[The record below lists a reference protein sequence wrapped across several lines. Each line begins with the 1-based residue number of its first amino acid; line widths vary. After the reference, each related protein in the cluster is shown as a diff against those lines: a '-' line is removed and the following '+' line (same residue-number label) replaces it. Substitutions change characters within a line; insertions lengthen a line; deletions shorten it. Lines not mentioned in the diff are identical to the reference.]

1 MFISNRMWPA
11 YILERN
17 NKSIINLSETIRS
30 HLTFKVHSLQRIHWN
45 PVWFL
50 ISNIKINSTIV
61 MPLSRTAGDLSEPA
75 ICTVRQSPGW
85 FYLRISP
92 GTAEQLHLDVLHP
105 CCRTLSPE
113 CFSAQPVPWRPVA
126 LFLCRGHSFAG
137 DIFFPLYFKVIIYKT
152 SSNPWKSHLKIC
164 IIILPNVIDES
175 VG

>member
-105 CCRTLSPE
+105 CCRTLVPGVF
-113 CFSAQPVPWRPVA
+113 FSTACPLKACGFVSLQGSFFCWRY
-126 LFLCRGHSFAG
+126 LFSF
-137 DIFFPLYFKVIIYKT
+137 IF
-152 SSNPWKSHLKIC
+152 
-164 IIILPNVIDES
+164 
-175 VG
+175 